1 MPWEKEE
8 AFRVLLHKIATK
20 ATPER
25 LAKAAA
31 SALENDE
38 AAVKYVS
45 GIILKEMKQLKPT
58 YKLRVF
64 FAFSSIAR
72 ASVAKYGSRS
82 KYAARWA
89 IKLETIAGLL
99 SEIPPNDKIQV
110 ARVLQLW
117 WRDGI
122 FPPNLGT
129 EVVITRNVRH
139 DAPASPPRDIENP
152 AQEPSSADDSPL
164 PESSS
169 RQVGAAA
176 AAYYYNNDD
185 ETHEDDSMPRV
196 PQRRMITLASNRQM
210 NI

>member
-122 FPPNLGT
+122 FPPSAL
-129 EVVITRNVRH
+129 
-139 DAPASPPRDIENP
+139 AKLQAQFPASPGPNYKTSAHKQSGDDKINP
-152 AQEPSSADDSPL
+152 ILVAQPL
-164 PESSS
+164 P
-169 RQVGAAA
+169 RKRFGIGMQ
-176 AAYYYNNDD
+176 
-185 ETHEDDSMPRV
+185 
-196 PQRRMITLASNRQM
+196 I
-210 NI
+210 